1 MTIEQR
7 QLDLINAAI
16 DGELGEQDA
25 AELDRLLAD
34 SAEARE
40 LKAELERMDAVLR
53 SVPELEPPDS
63 LHDRLVAA
71 LPQTATRKGS
81 SLRYWLHEMRPG
93 AGLRYALAASAGA
106 LVAAVVFN
114 SPGKING
121 AADPNAL
128 VGTMV
133 SGGARHDGETI
144 ADYAF
149 RSDTSESQI
158 WLRRHE
164 DTLLLEIHIEA
175 QSPLD
180 LTIGLADTGLSPDA
194 VAQQDGVD
202 GAIVISP
209 DDIRLRATGEQ
220 QISILLHRAGSAAP
234 AAKADIAL
242 EFSSNGQ
249 VLEQGSLPATW

>member
-7 QLDLINAAI
+7 HLDLINAAI
-16 DGELGEQDA
+16 DGELGEQDT
-25 AELDRLLAD
+25 AELERLLAD
-34 SAEARE
+34 SAEARA
-40 LKAELERMDAVLR
+40 LKADLERTDAVLR
-53 SVPELEPPDS
+53 SVPKLEPPHALQDT
-63 LHDRLVAA
+63 LVAG
-71 LPQTATRKGS
+71 LPQGAARQGS

-114 SPGKING
+114 GSDKING

-133 SGGARHDGETI
+133 SGSTRNDGEMI

-149 RSDTSESQI
+149 RSDASASQ
-158 WLRRHE
+158 LQLQRYE
-164 DTLLLEIHIEA
+164 DALLLEIRIES

-180 LTIGLADTGLSPDA
+180 VSIGLADTGLAPGA
-194 VAQQDGVD
+194 VAQHDGID
-202 GAIVISP
+202 GAVAISH
-209 DDIRLRATGEQ
+209 DNIRLRATGEQ
-220 QISILLHRAGSAAP
+220 QISILLRREGNAVPAGQ
-234 AAKADIAL
+234 ADIAL

>member
-7 QLDLINAAI
+7 HLDLINAAI
-16 DGELGEQDA
+16 DGELGEQDT
-25 AELDRLLAD
+25 AELERLLAD

-40 LKAELERMDAVLR
+40 IKADLERTDTVLR
-53 SVPELEPPDS
+53 SIPELEPPHA
-63 LHDRLVAA
+63 LHDTLVAGIPEHA
-71 LPQTATRKGS
+71 AHKGS
-81 SLRYWLHEMRPG
+81 SLRYWLGQLRPG

-114 SPGKING
+114 GPDKING
-121 AADPNAL
+121 AADPSAL
-128 VGTMV
+128 VGTMAPG
-133 SGGARHDGETI
+133 SARNDGEMI

-149 RSDTSESQI
+149 RSDASASQ
-158 WLRRHE
+158 LRLQRYE
-164 DTLLLEIHIEA
+164 DALLLEIRIDT

-180 LTIGLADTGLSPDA
+180 VSIGLADTGLAPGA
-194 VAQQDGVD
+194 VAQHDGID
-202 GAIVISP
+202 GTIVMSP

-220 QISILLHRAGSAAP
+220 QISILLRRAGNAAP
-234 AAKADIAL
+234 AGQADIAL

>member
-1 MTIEQR
+1 M
-7 QLDLINAAI
+7 
-16 DGELGEQDA
+16 
-25 AELDRLLAD
+25 
-34 SAEARE
+34 
-40 LKAELERMDAVLR
+40 
-53 SVPELEPPDS
+53 
-63 LHDRLVAA
+63 
-71 LPQTATRKGS
+71 
-81 SLRYWLHEMRPG
+81 RYWLGELRPG

-114 SPGKING
+114 GPEKING
-121 AADPNAL
+121 AVDPNAL

-133 SGGARHDGETI
+133 SGSARNDGEMI

-149 RSDTSESQI
+149 RSDVSASRIRLQ
-158 WLRRHE
+158 RYE
-164 DTLLLEIHIEA
+164 DALLLEIQIEA

-194 VAQQDGVD
+194 IAQRDGID
-202 GAIVISP
+202 GAIVVSP

-220 QISILLHRAGSAAP
+220 QISILLHRDGNAVPAG
-234 AAKADIAL
+234 KADIAL